1 MAYPVDRFNGTPLT
15 SVDDGTIDSTT
26 DLRFI
31 GKNYAGYGEIQN
43 ENFLHLLESFSN
55 TTPPPKAISGQIW
68 YDSGNSK
75 LKFYSPGYNSSG
87 SQPGWKP
94 TGSVAVGI
102 SAPSGLQAG
111 DFWFETSAEQLYA
124 WNGSEYV
131 LIGPEISADLAGTGI
146 EVQIIE
152 DTEGVT
158 HSLTLLKSSSTIIA
172 TISKDAFT
180 IKTSGIGDSSR
191 EAVLR
196 NGGFDIIKKGFTLVN
211 TPASGVTI
219 DDHYYWGT
227 TSNSLKLGG
236 YPVTEFIRQ
245 SVPNLP
251 ANSRFPDSGYTVG
264 DQNDLKVSIVNGDE
278 PVIENQLGLPIKIR
292 ITLAGNVQ
300 RDIAVFTATAILP
313 GTENFYNIGATNNK
327 WANVYAT
334 SLFGNVTGNVVGNSV
349 GVHTGNIL
357 ASDTSIAYNAVD
369 KTFFGN
375 VQGNLT
381 GTVFGNVTGTASN
394 ATTLNNQIGRQDA
407 VPSTIALRDASANL
421 TAVRFIGIADTAN
434 RLKID
439 NAASDADPNYKSAKT
454 TASANTIAARDSGGN
469 LLAVLFDG
477 TATAARYADLA
488 EKYLPDADY
497 TVGTVVKVGGTAE
510 VTATIWGDRAIG
522 VVSANPAFMM
532 NKDLEGGI
540 YIALKGRVPVK
551 VKGPV
556 RKGDRLVASDGGVAI
571 SAGSAKMDTFAIAL
585 ESSDE
590 QSIKL
595 IEAVVL

>member
-68 YDSGNSK
+68 FDTGNKK
-75 LKFYSPGYNSSG
+75 LKFYDGTTFRTASGAEVGTSSPSFQQS
-87 SQPGWKP
+87 
-94 TGSVAVGI
+94 
-102 SAPSGLQAG
+102 G
-111 DFWFETSAEQLYA
+111 DFWFDSTAEQLYI
-124 WNGSEYV
+124 WTGTEYV
-131 LIGPEISADLAGTGI
+131 LVGPEISSDLGGSGF

-158 HSLTLLKSSSTIIA
+158 HSVTLLKSNTQVIA
-172 TISKDAFT
+172 VISKDEFT
-180 IKTSGIGDSSR
+180 IRIAGIGESSR
-191 EAVLR
+191 EKLLR
-196 NGGFDIIKKGFTLVN
+196 DQGFEVIKKGFTLVN
-211 TPASGVTI
+211 TNSTGVTL

-227 TSNSLKLGG
+227 ASNSLKLAG
-236 YPVTEFIRQ
+236 YPITEFVRQ

-251 ANSRFPDSGYTVG
+251 ANSRFADSGYTVG
-264 DQNDLKVSIVNGDE
+264 DQNDLRVSIVNGDE

-300 RDIAVFTATAILP
+300 RDVAVFTSTAILP
-313 GTENFYNIGATNNK
+313 GTENFYNLGASNNK

-334 SLFGNVTGNVVGNSV
+334 SLFGNVTGNVTGNIV
-349 GVHTGNIL
+349 GVHTGNVL
-357 ASDTSIAYNAVD
+357 ASDSSVAYNAVD

-375 VQGNLT
+375 LGSPSSISTVYANVVGNIT
-381 GTVFGNVTGTASN
+381 GNASN
-394 ATTLNNQIGRQDA
+394 ALTLNNQVGRQDA
-407 VPSTIALRDASANL
+407 VASTIALRDAGANL
-421 TAVRFIGIADTAN
+421 TANQFIGTATFAD
-434 RLKID
+434 RIKID
-439 NAASDADPNYKSAKT
+439 NAASDADPNYRSAKT
-454 TASANTIAARDSGGN
+454 TASANTIAARDPSGN
-469 LLAVLFDG
+469 LTAVIFNG

-488 EKYLPDADY
+488 EKYLADAEY
-497 TVGTVVKVGGTAE
+497 AVGTVMVVGGDKE
-510 VTATIWGDRAIG
+510 VTASSWGQRAIG
-522 VVSANPAFMM
+522 VVSENPAFMM

-540 YIALKGRVPVK
+540 YVALKGRVPVK

-571 SAGSAKMDTFAIAL
+571 SAGSAKMDMFAIAL

-590 QSIKL
+590 QGVKL
-595 IEAVVL
+595 VEAVVL